1 MTYMVSPCCGAEYTD
16 NDEGPSYCCDAPI
29 INGICQDKKC
39 LDHAEPLEGYVC
51 ENCDDFFEEPLEDYE
66 YKNQRLDAIAEDR
79 ADERRDL
86 GL

>member
-1 MTYMVSPCCGAEYTD
+1 MAYMVSPCCGAEYTD
-16 NDEGPSYCCDAPI
+16 NDDGTSYCCDAPI

-66 YKNQRLDAIAEDR
+66 YKNQMLDAKAEAR
-79 ADERRDL
+79 EEAERDER
-86 GL
+86 

>member
-1 MTYMVSPCCGAEYTD
+1 MAYMVSPCCGAEYTD
-16 NDEGPSYCCDAPI
+16 NDDGTSYCCDAPI

-66 YKNQRLDAIAEDR
+66 YKNQMLDAKAEAR
-79 ADERRDL
+79 EEAEREER
-86 GL
+86 